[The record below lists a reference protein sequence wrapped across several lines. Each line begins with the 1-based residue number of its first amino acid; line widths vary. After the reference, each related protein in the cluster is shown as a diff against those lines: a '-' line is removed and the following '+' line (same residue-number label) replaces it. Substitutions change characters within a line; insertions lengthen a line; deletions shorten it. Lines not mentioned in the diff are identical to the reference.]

1 MKTYSFQFKTQME
14 FSTQVE
20 EHDFVLRCMPISTPC
35 QRVRCALEVSPE
47 VPFDMQEDSF
57 GNPLAVGC
65 IRAPHNYFNYEVKGT
80 AKIDFSARRTC
91 EAHPLFRFPSP
102 LTAVSPQMVEFL
114 AQAVS
119 EAARYSVTHG
129 LGVQPSQLHT
139 CQLLMDAIHKHMEY
153 VPGSTTVQTTAQ
165 EAFAQA
171 QGVCQD
177 YAHIMAALLRQSGI
191 PARYVCGLTAGEGKT
206 HAWVDAHLD
215 GIWVGFDPTRNCMTD
230 ESYLAL
236 NVGRDWSDCPIERAT
251 FQGFAEQTQTVFAQ
265 MEEVVE

>member
-1 MKTYSFQFKTQME
+1 MKTGN
-14 FSTQVE
+14 
-20 EHDFVLRCMPISTPC
+20 IS
-35 QRVRCALEVSPE
+35 QKE
-47 VPFDMQEDSF
+47 
-57 GNPLAVGC
+57 
-65 IRAPHNYFNYEVKGT
+65 
-80 AKIDFSARRTC
+80 
-91 EAHPLFRFPSP
+91 
-102 LTAVSPQMVEFL
+102 LTALFKNQKTAFLASGREDWSDRRRRLVRLRELISGNADCL

-153 VPGSTTVQTTAQ
+153 VSGSTTVQTTAQ